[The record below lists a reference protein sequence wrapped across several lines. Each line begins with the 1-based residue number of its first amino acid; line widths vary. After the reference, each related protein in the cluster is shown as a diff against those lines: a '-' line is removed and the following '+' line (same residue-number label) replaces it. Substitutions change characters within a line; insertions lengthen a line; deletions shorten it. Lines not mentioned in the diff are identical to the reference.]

1 MPATAVYAKCIS
13 RLPFMSVT
21 MQLFFI
27 GSKAIAYVD
36 KELLHQFDTWIV
48 KCFFLQELS
57 RKVLQS
63 MQVLYRNTLRS
74 LFS

>member
-1 MPATAVYAKCIS
+1 MSATAVYAKWIS
-13 RLPFMSVT
+13 RFSCMSVT
-21 MQLFFI
+21 MQLFSI

-57 RKVLQS
+57 RKVMQS
-63 MQVLYRNTLRS
+63 MQVL
-74 LFS
+74 